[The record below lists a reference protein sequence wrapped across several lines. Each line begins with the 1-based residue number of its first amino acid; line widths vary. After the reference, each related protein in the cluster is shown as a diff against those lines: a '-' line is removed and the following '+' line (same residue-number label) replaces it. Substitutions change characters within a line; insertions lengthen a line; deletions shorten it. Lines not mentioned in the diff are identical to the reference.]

1 MKCQYCGNEI
11 PDNSVFCPFCGQK
24 PVLTKTNSNGETC
37 NNCGAPLEPGSTYC
51 PNCGKAVT
59 GKSLQ
64 SPAFEQSSQS
74 YVSPHNSSPT
84 RQQPPQ
90 KRKTGLIVAI
100 VIICLVV
107 LAGIGTT
114 VGFFVFGNKSEK
126 KVEDVAISQ
135 DEIAE
140 NKSEE
145 NVTDEDDSSKDAADD
160 ADSNAGDDAD
170 SDGVDTGVTADGK
183 FKSLEGFVNSDI
195 MKEQLESQM
204 ESLEGTGISCDLA
217 ADGDKLIYNFTIE
230 DETLASAMDKATLDS
245 QLESMAST
253 FESIASTLPAAV
265 EGVENPAVVV
275 RYLDPAGEEITSM
288 EFTAD

>member
-1 MKCQYCGNEI
+1 MKNLLRKGLLFLCVLMLAAAMTACGS
-11 PDNSVFCPFCGQK
+11 DDSGNSK
-24 PVLTKTNSNGETC
+24 KEDKKTEET
-37 NNCGAPLEPGSTYC
+37 T
-51 PNCGKAVT
+51 
-59 GKSLQ
+59 
-64 SPAFEQSSQS
+64 PA
-74 YVSPHNSSPT
+74 
-84 RQQPPQ
+84 
-90 KRKTGLIVAI
+90 
-100 VIICLVV
+100 
-107 LAGIGTT
+107 
-114 VGFFVFGNKSEK
+114 
-126 KVEDVAISQ
+126 
-135 DEIAE
+135 
-140 NKSEE
+140 
-145 NVTDEDDSSKDAADD
+145 DDSSDDTDAADD
-160 ADSNAGDDAD
+160 ADSDD
-170 SDGVDTGVTADGK
+170 VDTGVTADGK